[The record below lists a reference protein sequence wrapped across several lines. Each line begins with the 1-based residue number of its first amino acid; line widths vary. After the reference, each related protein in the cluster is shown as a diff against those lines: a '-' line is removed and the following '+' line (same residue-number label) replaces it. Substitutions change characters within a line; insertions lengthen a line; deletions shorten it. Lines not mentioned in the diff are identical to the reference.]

1 MAGITGLLGGFSA
14 STGMLLVSSVALS
27 IMLSNDLI
35 MPALWRFK
43 LLSRHDKHL
52 PKVLKFSRIS
62 IVAVMLLGFYSS
74 ISLMT
79 LTNFQ
84 FSAYWPLVL

>member
-1 MAGITGLLGGFSA
+1 
-14 STGMLLVSSVALS
+14 GMLLVSSVALS

-52 PKVLKFSRIS
+52 PKVLKFSRRIS
-62 IVAVMLLGFYSS
+62 IVAVMLLGFLFFHFFND
-74 ISLMT
+74 I
-79 LTNFQ
+79 N
-84 FSAYWPLVL
+84 